1 MVPSTAAMLAVWAF
15 GGALAFA
22 GALAYAELAAWRPQA
37 GGEYVYLRE
46 SFGSLA
52 GFLTGWT
59 SFVAGFSG
67 AIAFGS
73 VAVAGYLDRFIPG
86 AGDATVLAG
95 WHVGPL
101 GLVVSAR
108 ALVAIA
114 IIVALALGAGAR
126 RATGSPAPE
135 LVDDRDG
142 RCAGGV
148 RRRRADRR
156 RRAGGGRRRGAP
168 AAGQRVADG
177 DGTGDVQLHRVERG
191 GLCRGRSPQPHPQRA
206 DCARAGHRQRGRL
219 VSRR

>member
-86 AGDATVLAG
+86 AGDATVLSRVARS
-95 WHVGPL
+95 VR
-101 GLVVSAR
+101 SASSFR
-108 ALVAIA
+108 CE
-114 IIVALALGAGAR
+114 R
-126 RATGSPAPE
+126 SSPSRSSSPW
-135 LVDDRDG
+135 RWC
-142 RCAGGV
+142 RCAACG
-148 RRRRADRR
+148 RA
-156 RRAGGGRRRGAP
+156 A
-168 AAGQRVADG
+168 
-177 DGTGDVQLHRVERG
+177 
-191 GLCRGRSPQPHPQRA
+191 C
-206 DCARAGHRQRGRL
+206 
-219 VSRR
+219 SRTR